1 MLCTRDCFIIYVL
14 PALDSMFHDF
24 SSFHKGGKVMDKT
37 KIENKIKKE
46 NSEAEPCTLCG
57 QLYHN
62 FAFKGGYICESC
74 LRSIKDEK
82 QEDPKSSEDT

>member
-1 MLCTRDCFIIYVL
+1 
-14 PALDSMFHDF
+14 
-24 SSFHKGGKVMDKT
+24 MDKT

-46 NSEAEPCTLCG
+46 NSEAATLYSLPDSCTTIS
-57 QLYHN
+57 HS
-62 FAFKGGYICESC
+62 KGGYICESC